1 MNLYEIKNKLEE
13 QEKAVFGLNEIARM
27 LRKPKNITAV
37 YLNRMC
43 KKGLIFSIEKNKFSK
58 TQDIFVIA
66 SQLIYP
72 SYLGLTTSLYLQ
84 NEFSQII
91 DKIYVFTSRQ
101 KKKIKVFDAEINFIK
116 VNSKSMFGYK
126 KIKKEDSFIFVSNL
140 EKTIIDL
147 ILFQNYSRVGNL
159 LELIKKSDIEKLLDY
174 VKTLKKEVLTRK
186 IGFLLDS
193 AKIAHDLKR
202 KTKTIYKFNPRR
214 KEKGKFNNKWFLY
227 INEVLE

>member
-1 MNLYEIKNKLEE
+1 MNLYEIKETLGE
-13 QEKAVFGLNEIARM
+13 QEKAVFSLNEIARII
-27 LRKPKNITAV
+27 RKPKNITAV

-43 KKGLIFSIEKNKFSK
+43 RKNLLFKIERNKFSK
-58 TQDIFVIA
+58 TRDIFVIA

-91 DKIYVFTSRQ
+91 NKIYVFTSRQ

-116 VNSKSMFGYK
+116 VKPKFMFGYK
-126 KIKKEDSFIFVSNL
+126 KIKKEDSFVIISDF
-140 EKTIIDL
+140 EKTMIEL
-147 ILFQNYSRVGNL
+147 ILFQNYSRVSNL
-159 LELIKKSDIEKLLDY
+159 LELIKKSDIVKLLDY
-174 VKTLKKEVLTRK
+174 AKIIKKEVLTRK
-186 IGFLLDS
+186 VGFLLDL
-193 AKIAHDLKR
+193 AKINHDLKR

-227 INEVLE
+227 INEVFK